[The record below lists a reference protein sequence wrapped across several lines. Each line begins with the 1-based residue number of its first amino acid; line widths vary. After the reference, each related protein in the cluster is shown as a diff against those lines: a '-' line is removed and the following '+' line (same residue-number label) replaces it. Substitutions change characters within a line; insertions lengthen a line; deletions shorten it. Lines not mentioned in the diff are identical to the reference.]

1 MNGHDARLWAV
12 AYHYVRDLPR
22 TRFPGIKGKLTS
34 QFEEQVDWL
43 SERCE
48 MATLQSA
55 TDFLAGNYHPTRD
68 LCLLTFD
75 DGLKDHYTNV
85 TPILAE
91 RNIQGLFFITTVCL
105 EEHRVLPI
113 HKNHFLMAGMVF
125 NQYRDA
131 FLTRLAAMSDARP
144 DPADAERA
152 KAGYPWDAQD
162 VAEFKFFLNYR
173 VPEPLRVQV
182 LDALFA
188 TFLGDETAFAKELY
202 LSWDEAK
209 EMQARGMMMGG
220 HTHQHIALSKLGD
233 AEQAAD
239 LAACAGALHQRLT
252 PQSLWPFTYPYGHNY
267 SFNAVT
273 VRNLQDNNFTCSFT
287 TEPGANEAGA
297 DPFTLHRIDTND
309 VLKYMQPAQAA
320 AVAGEGK

>member
-22 TRFPGIKGKLTS
+22 TRFPGIKGKLTGD
-34 QFEEQVDWL
+34 FEAQVDWL

-55 TDFLAGNYHPTRD
+55 MDFLAGRYQPERD

-75 DGLKDHYTNV
+75 DGLKDHHANV
-85 TPILAE
+85 LPLLAG
-91 RNIQGLFFITTVCL
+91 RNIQGLFFLTTVCL

-125 NQYRDA
+125 DEYRDA
-131 FLTRLAAMSDARP
+131 FLRRLAAMSDQTP
-144 DPADAERA
+144 DPQDAERA
-152 KAGYPWDAQD
+152 KAAYPWDTQD

-173 VPEPLRVQV
+173 VPEKLRVRV

-188 TFLGDETAFAKELY
+188 TFLGDEQAFAQDLY
-202 LSWDEAK
+202 MSWDEAK
-209 EMQARGMMMGG
+209 EMQARGMVLGG
-220 HTHQHIALSKLGD
+220 HTHQHVALSKLTD
-233 AEQAAD
+233 TEQAAD
-239 LAACAGALHQRLT
+239 LAACADALRRRLS
-252 PQSLWPFTYPYGHNY
+252 PQPLWPFTYPYGHGY

-273 VRNLQDNNFTCSFT
+273 VDNLRGQNFMCSFT
-287 TEPGANEAGA
+287 TEPGSNPPGA
-297 DPFTLHRIDTND
+297 DLFTLHRIDTND
-309 VLKYMQPAQAA
+309 VLKYMQPARP
-320 AVAGEGK
+320 AVAAGGDK

>member
-1 MNGHDARLWAV
+1 
-12 AYHYVRDLPR
+12 
-22 TRFPGIKGKLTS
+22 
-34 QFEEQVDWL
+34 
-43 SERCE
+43 
-48 MATLQSA
+48 
-55 TDFLAGNYHPTRD
+55 
-68 LCLLTFD
+68 
-75 DGLKDHYTNV
+75 
-85 TPILAE
+85 
-91 RNIQGLFFITTVCL
+91 
-105 EEHRVLPI
+105 
-113 HKNHFLMAGMVF
+113 MAGMVF
-125 NQYRDA
+125 NQYREA

-173 VPEPLRVQV
+173 VPETLRVQV

-209 EMQARGMMMGG
+209 EMQARGMIMGG
-220 HTHQHIALSKLGD
+220 HTHRHIALSKLSD

-239 LAACAGALHQRLT
+239 LGTCAGTLHKRLT
-252 PQSLWPFTYPYGHNY
+252 PQPMWPFTYPYGHSY

-273 VRNLQDNNFTCSFT
+273 IRTLRENDFTCSFT
-287 TEPGANEAGA
+287 TEPGSNEAGA

-309 VLKYMQPAQAA
+309 VLKYMQPAPA
-320 AVAGEGK
+320 AVVAAGRGK